1 MNRKSSLSLLIETF
15 TAFAAITL
23 LAVIAERSE
32 PGGHQHL
39 TLLVLAGVVL
49 LLHAA
54 SECISEFF
62 DRPKPSDEMDN
73 QDRKETQ
80 HES

>member
-1 MNRKSSLSLLIETF
+1 MKCKQSLSDLINTF
-15 TAFAAITL
+15 TGLSVVVL
-23 LAVIAERSE
+23 LAVIAEREE

-39 TLLVLAGVVL
+39 SLLGIVLVL
-49 LLHAA
+49 LLIHAA

-62 DRPKPSDEMDN
+62 IRPKPSDEMDN
-73 QDRKETQ
+73 QDRKETT